1 VCSISFAKQLVFERE
16 IESEDEGVWNKKYS
30 FGTTTVEE

>member
-1 VCSISFAKQLVFERE
+1 LRERE

-30 FGTTTVEE
+30 FGTTIVEE